1 MWMSNLRGWPLVTI
15 SGMPPPGRDGSCAR
29 IHWMMARNFIA
40 AAALPAI
47 LWAVP
52 AFAAEPAAGLPIREI
67 RIHGLRY
74 TREALVRNQPT
85 SRVGEP
91 YSRETAARDHE
102 RLDRLAVFSSIAIE
116 PEAAGGAVVVHV
128 RVTETS
134 RWALVPTL
142 SAVGENGISIGAG
155 IKTAGA
161 LGRAISASLNTRFG
175 GQQKLGFLL
184 DSPWGL
190 RDKTWFGGEINALSR
205 TNELDRFPE
214 KALEGEARG
223 GFQFGPS
230 LRLGGRFEFL
240 TVRSG
245 LPEATLSGK
254 RTESTPGL
262 GLIAAYDTRDL
273 WSDTHRGWQNVLTFT
288 RYGGFLGGPGDFSK
302 TMVDIRRYQP
312 LAKKHTLAVF
322 SFSTFQSG
330 EVGVD
335 IPVYRDF
342 HLGGTNSIRGWS
354 DLNARAGKNQLIN
367 TVEYRYDLVKP
378 KPFRIFGANLY
389 TGLKLAVF
397 GDIGAVWNESA
408 QFSRNFIG
416 GVGVGL
422 RLIVP
427 FIQMIRVDLAFGE
440 RGEGLIP
447 HFGLREKAFHHPRR
461 VR

>member
-1 MWMSNLRGWPLVTI
+1 
-15 SGMPPPGRDGSCAR
+15 
-29 IHWMMARNFIA
+29 MMACKLIA
-40 AAALPAI
+40 AAALLGLFSMRPA
-47 LWAVP
+47 LAS
-52 AFAAEPAAGLPIREI
+52 EPAEGLTIREI

-74 TREALVRNQPT
+74 TREALVRNQLT

-91 YSRETAARDHE
+91 YSGETTARDRE
-102 RLDRLAVFSSIAIE
+102 RLDRLAVFSSIRIE
-116 PEAAGGAVVVHV
+116 PETADGEVVIHI
-128 RVTETS
+128 RLAETA
-134 RWALVPTL
+134 RWAPTPTL
-142 SAVGENGISIGAG
+142 SAVGENGISVGAG
-155 IKTAGA
+155 MKTAGA
-161 LGRAISASLNTRFG
+161 FGRAISASLNARVG
-175 GQQKLGFLL
+175 GQQKLGFLV

-240 TVRSG
+240 TVRAG
-245 LPEATLSGK
+245 LPEATLSDK

-273 WSDTHRGWQNVLTFT
+273 WSDTHRGWQNFVTVT

-302 TMVDIRRYQP
+302 TTMDIRRYQP
-312 LAKKHTLAVF
+312 LAKKHTLTVF

-335 IPVYRDF
+335 IPIYRDF

-354 DLNARAGKNQLIN
+354 NLNARAGKNQLIN
-367 TVEYRYDLVKP
+367 TVEYRYDLVQP

-389 TGLKLAVF
+389 TGLKLAIF
-397 GDIGAVWNESA
+397 GDIGSA
-408 QFSRNFIG
+408 WSTSGQFSRNFIG

>member
-1 MWMSNLRGWPLVTI
+1 MQ
-15 SGMPPPGRDGSCAR
+15 PPA
-29 IHWMMARNFIA
+29 IHWVMVCKFIA
-40 AAALPAI
+40 AAALIGISSLSPA
-47 LWAVP
+47 L
-52 AFAAEPAAGLPIREI
+52 AAEPAEGLPVREI

-74 TREALVRNQPT
+74 TRESLVRNQLT

-91 YSRETAARDHE
+91 YSRETIARDRE
-102 RLDRLAVFSSIAIE
+102 RLDRLAVFSSIQIE
-116 PEAAGGAVVVHV
+116 PEAAGGAVVIHI
-128 RVTETS
+128 RIAETS
-134 RWALVPTL
+134 RWMPFPAFSV
-142 SAVGENGISIGAG
+142 VEENGVSVGAG
-155 IKTAGA
+155 LKTAGIF
-161 LGRAISASLNTRFG
+161 GRAISASFDARLG
-175 GQQKLGFLL
+175 GQQEIEFLL

-190 RDKTWFGGEINALSR
+190 RDKTWFGGEIHARSR
-205 TNELDRFPE
+205 TNELDHFPE

-240 TVRSG
+240 TVRAD
-245 LPEATLSGK
+245 LPEATLSDK

-273 WSDTHRGWQNVLTFT
+273 WSDTHRGWQNVVTVT
-288 RYGGFLGGPGDFSK
+288 RYGGFLGGPANFSK
-302 TMVDIRRYQP
+302 TVVDIRRYQP

-335 IPVYRDF
+335 IPIYRDF

-354 DLNARAGKNQLIN
+354 DLSARVGKNQLIN

-378 KPFRIFGANLY
+378 KSFRVFGANFY
-389 TGLKLAVF
+389 AGLKLAVF
-397 GDIGAVWNESA
+397 GDTGSA
-408 QFSRNFIG
+408 WDEGSQFSRNFIG
-416 GVGVGL
+416 GGGVGL

-440 RGEGLIP
+440 SGKGLVP
-447 HFGLREKAFHHPRR
+447 HFGIREKAFYHPRR

>member
-1 MWMSNLRGWPLVTI
+1 
-15 SGMPPPGRDGSCAR
+15 
-29 IHWMMARNFIA
+29 MARNFIA
-40 AAALPAI
+40 AAALLAI
-47 LWAVP
+47 LRAVP
-52 AFAAEPAAGLPIREI
+52 AFAAEPAQGLAIREI

-74 TREALVRNQPT
+74 TREALVRNQLT

-91 YSRETAARDHE
+91 YSREAIARDRE
-102 RLDRLAVFSSIAIE
+102 RLDRLAVFSSIAIQ
-116 PEAAGGAVVVHV
+116 PEAAGGAVVIHIHV
-128 RVTETS
+128 AETA
-134 RWALVPTL
+134 RWMPFPAFSV
-142 SAVGENGISIGAG
+142 VEENGVSAGAG
-155 IKTAGA
+155 MKTAGI
-161 LGRAISASLNTRFG
+161 LGRAISVSFDARFG
-175 GQQKLGFLL
+175 GQQELEFLL

-190 RDKTWFGGEINALSR
+190 RDKTWFGGEIHARSR
-205 TNELDRFPE
+205 TNELDHFPE
-214 KALEGEARG
+214 DALEGEARG

-240 TVRSG
+240 TVRADG
-245 LPEATLSGK
+245 PEATLSDK
-254 RTESTPGL
+254 RSESTPGV

-288 RYGGFLGGPGDFSK
+288 RYGGFLGGPGNFSK
-302 TMVDIRRYQP
+302 TVADIRRYQP

-335 IPVYRDF
+335 IPIYRDF

-354 DLNARAGKNQLIN
+354 DLSARVGKNQLIN

-378 KPFRIFGANLY
+378 KPFRIFGSNLY
-389 TGLKLAVF
+389 AGLKFAAF
-397 GDIGAVWNESA
+397 ADIGAAWDEGS

-427 FIQMIRVDLAFGE
+427 FIQMIRIDLAFGQS
-440 RGEGLIP
+440 GQGLVP
-447 HFGLREKAFHHPRR
+447 HFGIREKAFYHPRR